1 MRPLPFILFF
11 LSGVASACAENGAGL
26 QPPVQVAQH
35 QETAAVATSSNRAA
49 PLTSDQFVADLAR
62 DLSAHFNLEG
72 DLQLELIRPWTSP
85 RHAAESWNLELLEY
99 PAAPSSSMLVR
110 CRVLADGASVA
121 EFSLVLRAML
131 WRDVW
136 VARQPLTNGATFD
149 PALLETRR
157 IDLFR
162 ERDALPAAVGDRSY
176 TMVRAVN
183 AGRLL
188 TWHDIA
194 RRPLVRKG
202 NLVEVSAAEGQLLIT
217 MKAVAMENGTQG
229 DTITVRNPESRKD
242 FAALVVDENRV
253 QVRF

>member
-1 MRPLPFILFF
+1 MRSLSFILLF
-11 LSGVASACAENGAGL
+11 LPAVASAFAENGSDF
-26 QPPVQVAQH
+26 QPPIQSAQR
-35 QETAAVATSSNRAA
+35 QETAAAATSSNRSA
-49 PLTSDQFVADLAR
+49 PLTRDQFVAELAR

-72 DLQLELIRPWTSP
+72 DLQIELIRPWASP
-85 RHAAESWNLELLEY
+85 QRAAESWNLELLEY
-99 PAAPSSSMLVR
+99 PSAPSSSMLVR
-110 CRVLADGASVA
+110 CRVLADGANVA
-121 EFSLVLRAML
+121 ESTLVLHAML
-131 WRDVW
+131 WRDAW

-149 PALLETRR
+149 AAQLETRR
-157 IDLFR
+157 VDFFR

-176 TMVRAVN
+176 TMARAVN

-229 DTITVRNPESRKD
+229 ETITVRNPESRKD